1 MNPST
6 PIPSP
11 RNTSPKWLLPALIAG
26 SLAILGGLVF
36 AVIFG
41 VLSILKSTDP
51 YQHALTTAIADPQVQ
66 SAIGTPIAEGWLP
79 VGSVNTTNDSGSASF
94 KIPISGP
101 KGEAVIWLE
110 AERTR
115 KIWTY
120 PTLEVA
126 VQGQPNPIKLT
137 P

>member
-1 MNPST
+1 VA
-6 PIPSP
+6 
-11 RNTSPKWLLPALIAG
+11 RWAALRALLVPGAMALL
-26 SLAILGGLVF
+26 LASAWATWGG
-36 AVIFG
+36 APG
-41 VLSILKSTDP
+41 V
-51 YQHALTTAIADPQVQ
+51 
-66 SAIGTPIAEGWLP
+66 E
-79 VGSVNTTNDSGSASF
+79 GSVNTTNDSGSASF

-120 PTLEVA
+120 PTLEVT
-126 VQGQPNPIKLT
+126 VKGQPNPIKLT